1 MSASIAGEADAR
13 AVFDRLLGEL
23 RPKLHRYCARMAG
36 SVIDGEDVL
45 QDALMKAVKAF
56 PHAGPLASTEGW
68 LFRIAH
74 NAALDHLRR
83 RTRQDAIHTDADPDL
98 IVDSDAVTDAR
109 QSAAASLRTFMRLS
123 VAQRSSVILMD
134 VLGYSLQ
141 EMSDIMDATIPAVK
155 AALHRGRT
163 RLRALAQEP
172 DDRPIPALA
181 APEQVL
187 LAAYIERF
195 NARDFDAIRDLL
207 ADEVRL
213 DLVSRTQATGRR
225 DVATYVGHYSR
236 LRDWHYALGR
246 VEDRLAVLVCD
257 PADLTRVLYFVLLQ
271 WSDGRL
277 AAIRDFRYARYA
289 TIDADMTVLAKPGGL
304 HSPR

>member
-1 MSASIAGEADAR
+1 
-13 AVFDRLLGEL
+13 
-23 RPKLHRYCARMAG
+23 
-36 SVIDGEDVL
+36 
-45 QDALMKAVKAF
+45 
-56 PHAGPLASTEGW
+56 
-68 LFRIAH
+68 
-74 NAALDHLRR
+74 
-83 RTRQDAIHTDADPDL
+83 
-98 IVDSDAVTDAR
+98 
-109 QSAAASLRTFMRLS
+109 MRLP

-141 EMSDIMDATIPAVK
+141 EISDIMDATIPAVK

-163 RLRALAQEP
+163 RLRELAREP
-172 DDRPIPALA
+172 DEHPLPALA
-181 APEQVL
+181 EPERAL

-207 ADEVRL
+207 ANEVRL

-225 DVATYVGHYSR
+225 DVATYFGHYNR

-257 PADLTRVLYFVLLQ
+257 SVDPTRVLYFVLLQ
-271 WSDGRL
+271 WSGEQL

-289 TIDADMTVLAKPGGL
+289 TIDADMTVLAGPGGI